1 MLPDVLSHKYGRYK
15 EDTNK
20 FITWLVDTAKNYGHV
35 TPSPVLALATSTPRL
50 KGRARKDAQKTASMS
65 KNMGW
70 EVRGKVSLQDIIDL
84 AKTIVGN
91 SSRKDPLQVPQ
102 YMLKIARNAIDAR
115 RKFVEWFQ
123 TQVVDQPALEENNK
137 RHPYFVQ
144 ILEEALALLT
154 PYVMASLKE
163 NAVPV
168 QPVSSIIAE
177 TPCKTLNNLFNNL
190 EMDDSQD
197 HDLLG
202 AATIDVQDLESSE
215 AEIQFAIFCILQ
227 DVHSVQDFVVETWQH
242 YKSGE
247 VDLVIA
253 SISTNTAI
261 NFVHDAEEKLMASYP
276 QLTDYLEMLNV
287 FYPLTKQLTPRMEHA
302 SSRPDA
308 HGFSDHDFDAV
319 EYLYTRPYFLLET
332 FRDQVRTMP
341 SAIIVSSKKAGG
353 GAYNTLADRSQM
365 CIGQKDKEDLYVLHD
380 VLPEVWL
387 LTENVIPAEDKFSR
401 VVFAYRIYLDIHRTL
416 REQVGRGF
424 EELRVAKIQVKATL
438 KDYFE
443 NEKSLL
449 NDGWPEYNAE
459 SLHELD
465 EIFEE

>member
-1 MLPDVLSHKYGRYK
+1 MATETSSSAEVTGRVKESERERERERERAEAEEDGSLLHQPYGLATTLITVTRQRDAGETIGNKHSSYSLLLGHFSCCYGAALWGNYASWFYKFQSCVHPLIKSKVFVKYQISPLLHCIQGQGILSYAFLQRSQPCTPTLITPHAYLKHVLLSFPQAAANVADQHTHPSVTNNHNTLTSSPDILTPPYAVLLFNPPSFLSENMLPDVLSHKYGRYK

-202 AATIDVQDLESSE
+202 AATIDVQD
-215 AEIQFAIFCILQ
+215 
-227 DVHSVQDFVVETWQH
+227 
-242 YKSGE
+242 
-247 VDLVIA
+247 
-253 SISTNTAI
+253 
-261 NFVHDAEEKLMASYP
+261 
-276 QLTDYLEMLNV
+276 
-287 FYPLTKQLTPRMEHA
+287 
-302 SSRPDA
+302 
-308 HGFSDHDFDAV
+308 
-319 EYLYTRPYFLLET
+319 
-332 FRDQVRTMP
+332 
-341 SAIIVSSKKAGG
+341 
-353 GAYNTLADRSQM
+353 
-365 CIGQKDKEDLYVLHD
+365 
-380 VLPEVWL
+380 
-387 LTENVIPAEDKFSR
+387 
-401 VVFAYRIYLDIHRTL
+401 
-416 REQVGRGF
+416 VGT
-424 EELRVAKIQVKATL
+424 V
-438 KDYFE
+438 
-443 NEKSLL
+443 
-449 NDGWPEYNAE
+449 
-459 SLHELD
+459 
-465 EIFEE
+465 